1 MNDCVSVHESKLNAK
16 LQYSMLASIYDGY
29 ADNHYIE
36 LYPVKQFI
44 DILYTIK
51 SKGDKIYTIFSK
63 LSPNE
68 TIDNKTT
75 KLYTYELYKLLDYYI
90 LVYTE
95 ETNINI
101 FTITE
106 KSASDL
112 YNKLSWNSNLL
123 YGHKWKIHNLEMF
136 NKILNTS
143 NTSKE
148 DTNYTINNQN
158 ENVVYIVQAPSS
170 NPEVY
175 QSKIEQI
182 CQQQNKIFPEDYTIN
197 TKYIITDN
205 YTMDVIVDICFRILY
220 LSSLE
225 LSMENDIRKQLRL
238 DNNKPLFSKIET
250 TPNNNKVKIKINK
263 KDWDIK
269 DTHFIIG

>member
-1 MNDCVSVHESKLNAK
+1 MKNSYYIIIDKTSNVNDCVSVHESKLNAK
-16 LQYSMLASIYDGY
+16 LQYSMLASIYSGY

-106 KSASDL
+106 KFASDL

-136 NKILNTS
+136 NKILNT
-143 NTSKE
+143 NTSKK
-148 DTNYTINNQN
+148 DINYAINNQN
-158 ENVVYIVQAPSS
+158 EDVIYIVQAPSS
-170 NPEVY
+170 DPEVY

-205 YTMDVIVDICFRILY
+205 YT
-220 LSSLE
+220 LE
-225 LSMENDIRKQLRL
+225 LSMENDIRRQLKL